1 MDMNKIASVKDSLVN
16 GQFKQA
22 QRQIKSLTYDER
34 IELIEQLAEDS
45 NRYNF
50 SYVVSVIVKRDFK

>member
-1 MDMNKIASVKDSLVN
+1 MNMDKIESVKDSLIN

-34 IELIEQLAEDS
+34 IELIEQLAKDS
-45 NRYNF
+45 SRYNF